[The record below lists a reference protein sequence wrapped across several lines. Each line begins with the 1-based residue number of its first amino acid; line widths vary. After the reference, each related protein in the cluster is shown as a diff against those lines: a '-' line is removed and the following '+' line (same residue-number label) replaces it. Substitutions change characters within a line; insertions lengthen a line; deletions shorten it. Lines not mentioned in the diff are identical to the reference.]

1 MALGGRSSGHG
12 RIRHSLMSANLF
24 RHLVATADP
33 RDQWFTEPTPTCF
46 KRSAM
51 SMMETY
57 WRRARIRLRHDMR
70 ARTLSLKASSDRQHA
85 LPSQRWFAH
94 VASLAFIGL
103 SLFALLGCYRSPT
116 IVSGHLLQRGYLW
129 QRAWNPAVI
138 AAVQEAGKRMD
149 GMVIIGAEIVWNG
162 STPETIRGNI
172 DWNTLKNVRKPIAL
186 ALRVAPYPGPF
197 SRDDPAAKFITKVA
211 TSLIADATS
220 HQLEVS
226 EFQLDFDCAQKKLS
240 GYRLWVEAVR
250 TAVRPTRFVITT
262 LPAWLNEAAF
272 VPLVR
277 AADGYVLQVHSV
289 PVSSQNERSFL
300 LDTNLAR
307 QWIKKAASFGI
318 PFSVA
323 LPTYRCLAGYDKTG
337 KLLGVAMDS
346 VDLAW
351 PPGTRTLDFSTDAD
365 DTAKLVSEWLSV
377 RPAELKELIWYRI
390 PVATDQRNWRWPT
403 LAAIMAGRNPIHKLQ
418 AIQRGDNPI
427 DYAIVNLGEADK
439 LAGAKLTVRWVGASL
454 VSFDALPGWTVAL
467 EKTRAI
473 FTRTHGSAMELSP
486 GNERSV
492 GWLRFDN
499 AVNTESVA
507 EEFSS
512 DQQ

>member
-1 MALGGRSSGHG
+1 MTASAHHANGLGVSRS
-12 RIRHSLMSANLF
+12 
-24 RHLVATADP
+24 LV
-33 RDQWFTEPTPTCF
+33 
-46 KRSAM
+46 
-51 SMMETY
+51 
-57 WRRARIRLRHDMR
+57 
-70 ARTLSLKASSDRQHA
+70 
-85 LPSQRWFAH
+85 
-94 VASLAFIGL
+94 SLAWIVLVLTGCHR
-103 SLFALLGCYRSPT
+103 SLT
-116 IVSGHLLQRGYLW
+116 TVSGHLPQRGYLW

-138 AAVQEAGKRMD
+138 AAMQEAGKRMD

-172 DWNTLKNVRKPIAL
+172 DWTALKNARKPIAL

-197 SRDDPAAKFITKVA
+197 SRDDPAAKFIAEVA
-211 TSLIADATS
+211 KSLITDANS
-220 HQLEVS
+220 QQLDVS
-226 EFQLDFDCAQKKLS
+226 EFQLDFDCAQKKLN
-240 GYRLWVEAVR
+240 GYSLWIQAVR

-262 LPAWLNEAAF
+262 LPAWLSEAAF

-277 AADGYVLQVHSV
+277 LADGYVLQVHSV
-289 PVSSQNERSFL
+289 PVSRQDEHSFL

-351 PPGTRTLDFSTDAD
+351 PPGTRTLEFSTDAD
-365 DTAKLVSEWLSV
+365 DTAKLVSEWLSA

-403 LAAIMAGRNPIHKLQ
+403 LAAIMAGRKPIHKLQ
-418 AIQRGDNPI
+418 AVQRGDNPI
-427 DYAIVNLGEADK
+427 DLSVKNVGEADK
-439 LAGAKLTVRWVGASL
+439 QVSTKLTVYWTGASL
-454 VSFDALPGWTVAL
+454 VAFDALPGWTVATDK
-467 EKTRAI
+467 ERAV
-473 FTRTHGSAMELSP
+473 FSRMSGFPLELSP
-486 GNERSV
+486 GAERSV

-499 AVNTESVA
+499 AVTINSAA
-507 EEFSS
+507 EEGLSEQ
-512 DQQ
+512 D